1 MRKRIKKVEFLIN
14 ENNCFICTSHAKDK
28 DGYVRYGKD
37 KKNTKMHRHIYEECF
52 GEIPKGMLIRHK
64 CDNPACINPEH
75 LELGTNRDNKDDMIK
90 RNRVLKNENH
100 PNVKLT
106 WVDIYK
112 IRDLYKSGKT
122 QKELAKMYNVS
133 PRNINKIVNN
143 ETWKEIGD

>member
-1 MRKRIKKVEFLIN
+1 MKKRIKKVEFLIN

-37 KKNTKMHRHIYEECF
+37 RKNTKMHRHIYEECF